1 MNLEIKELALK
12 AVTFGQEIRAER
24 PILMDLRNLTA
35 MTDYFVIMSAANKR
49 QVEAI
54 ADNIKL
60 SFKDKFDILP
70 EAEERDEKSHWILL
84 DYGDFVVHVFLD
96 ETREFY
102 DLERLWGDADI
113 TEVV

>member
-1 MNLEIKELALK
+1 LQIKELALK
-12 AVTFGQEIRAER
+12 AVSYGQEIKAER
-24 PILMDLRNLTA
+24 PILMDVRKLTA
-35 MTDYFVIMSAANKR
+35 MTDYFVIMSAPNKR

-60 SFKDKFDILP
+60 SFKDKLDILA

-84 DYGDFVVHVFLD
+84 DYGDFVVHVFHED
-96 ETREFY
+96 TREYY

>member
-1 MNLEIKELALK
+1 LQIKELALK
-12 AVTFGQEIRAER
+12 AVSYGQEIKAER
-24 PILMDLRNLTA
+24 PILMDVRKLTA
-35 MTDYFVIMSAANKR
+35 MTDYFVIMSAPNKR

-54 ADNIKL
+54 ADNIKI
-60 SFKDKFDILP
+60 SFKDKLDILA

-84 DYGDFVVHVFLD
+84 DYGDFVVHVFHED
-96 ETREFY
+96 TREYY

>member
-1 MNLEIKELALK
+1 MQIKELALK
-12 AVTFGQEIRAER
+12 AVSYGQEIKATR
-24 PILMDLRNLTA
+24 PVLMDVRKLTA

-60 SFKDKFDILP
+60 SFKDNLDILP
-70 EAEERDEKSHWILL
+70 EAEERDDKSHWILL
-84 DYGDFVVHVFLD
+84 DYGDFVVHVFLED
-96 ETREFY
+96 TREYY
-102 DLERLWGDADI
+102 DLERLWGDAEI

>member
-1 MNLEIKELALK
+1 MQIKELALK
-12 AVTFGQEIRAER
+12 AVSYGQEIKAER
-24 PILMDLRNLTA
+24 PILMDVRKLTA
-35 MTDYFVIMSAANKR
+35 MTDYFVIMSAPNKR

-60 SFKDKFDILP
+60 SFKDKLDILA

-84 DYGDFVVHVFLD
+84 DYGDFVVHVFHED
-96 ETREFY
+96 TREYY